1 MISIDSEL
9 KELYPDIKLGCL
21 VYEADVKETNP
32 ELWKKIDNEVAPSLI
47 KTMETTP
54 VTEIENI
61 GYSRKAYKALGK
73 DPGRY
78 RVSSEALYRR
88 IKQGKGLYKIN
99 TVVDV
104 NNLISLETGFS
115 VGSYDLD
122 CVNGEIVLCHA
133 KENESYKGIGKDTIN
148 IASLPVLRDDDGPF
162 GSPTS
167 DSTKAMIGLE
177 TKRVITIIYDFSP
190 NADLDGILKKSSEYL
205 AQYAGA
211 KNIETFIV

>member
-1 MISIDSEL
+1 MVSIDAKL
-9 KELYPDIKLGCL
+9 KELYPDIQLGCI
-21 VYEADVKETNP
+21 VYDADVKERND
-32 ELWKKIDNEVAPSLI
+32 ELWKKIDGEVAPSLI
-47 KTMETTP
+47 KLMEQTP
-54 VTEIENI
+54 VTEVENI
-61 GYSRKAYKALGK
+61 SWSRKAYKALGK

-104 NNLISLETGFS
+104 NNLISLKTGFS

-122 CVNGEIVLCHA
+122 KVKGDIKLCHGQDEA
-133 KENESYKGIGKDTIN
+133 SYKGIGKDMIN
-148 IASLPVLRDDDGPF
+148 IANLPVLCDDEGPF

-177 TKRVITIIYDFSP
+177 TKRIITILYNFSP
-190 NADLDGILKKSSEYL
+190 NADMASVLKSSADYLKEYAD
-205 AQYAGA
+205 AQ
-211 KNIETFIV
+211 NIECFTV